1 MAAQP
6 RGTITTQ
13 HRFFA
18 DSRPP
23 PVVLPGSQSQS
34 TTDIPPIPKP
44 PVSPVEVDAPPMAR
58 DNIPL
63 MPPSPESVQPKLPPT
78 GTGTASVASLPPPQP
93 KRKPRRFRRFL
104 TSFLIIST
112 LGYAGS
118 VYYSLVNDN
127 FHDFFTEY
135 VPFAEDAVA
144 YFEERNFQKRFPPRP
159 VEINQYPQIR
169 GENKITI
176 GKSSGVSPKVYE
188 VKPESKGRHNSAL
201 EENKATAQ
209 QAPSSAS
216 QKENVAAV
224 EQAKKDSG
232 KPAEK
237 PKGDTSKTQAAP
249 STSAPS
255 TPAPVSAATKA
266 SLVDHVSVPN
276 ATEPVVQAAVKM
288 VNDIITV
295 INNDPNAVKYET
307 TLGSAKS
314 QLNQIISEIG
324 TLKSQITQDAETK
337 ISNAHKEFDTAAKE
351 LVNRL
356 EKEMQTQEL
365 HWREEY
371 ETEREKL
378 AQSYQTKLAAELDV
392 ARKVAEQQT
401 KNQLLEQEISLQ
413 RRFAEQV
420 AEKVEAE
427 RNGRLSKLNELS
439 SSVSELEKLTGEWN
453 SVIDANLAT
462 QHLHVALESVRAA
475 IGKYDHPTPFI
486 NELAAL
492 KEMGNNNEVI
502 NAAIASIPPV
512 AYQRGVPTSAH
523 LIDRFRRVASEVRK
537 AALLPEDAGVASHAA
552 SAVLSRF
559 MFSKRGEGMPEGS
572 DVEAVLTRT
581 EVLLEEG
588 DLDGAAREMNGLHGW
603 ASVLSRDWV
612 QECRRVLETKQA
624 LDVIATEARL
634 QSLLVD

>member
-1 MAAQP
+1 
-6 RGTITTQ
+6 
-13 HRFFA
+13 
-18 DSRPP
+18 
-23 PVVLPGSQSQS
+23 L
-34 TTDIPPIPKP
+34 
-44 PVSPVEVDAPPMAR
+44 
-58 DNIPL
+58 L
-63 MPPSPESVQPKLPPT
+63 
-78 GTGTASVASLPPPQP
+78 
-93 KRKPRRFRRFL
+93 
-104 TSFLIIST
+104 IST

-135 VPFAEDAVA
+135 VPYAEDAVA
-144 YFEERNFQKRFPPRP
+144 YFEERNFQKRFPSRP
-159 VEINQYPQIR
+159 VEQKNYPQIR

-176 GKSSGVSPKVYE
+176 GKSSGVSPTVYE
-188 VKPESKGRHNSAL
+188 VKPESKGPHNSAL

-224 EQAKKDSG
+224 ESAKKDSG

-237 PKGDTSKTQAAP
+237 PKEDTSKTQAAP
-249 STSAPS
+249 ST
-255 TPAPVSAATKA
+255 PAPAPAATKA

-295 INNDPNAVKYET
+295 INNDPNAIKYET
-307 TLGSAKS
+307 TLASAKS

-324 TLKSQITQDAETK
+324 TLKSQITHDAESK

-351 LVNRL
+351 LVTRL

-371 ETEREKL
+371 ESEREKL
-378 AQSYQTKLAAELDV
+378 SQSYQTKLAAELDV

-413 RRFAEQV
+413 RRFTEQV
-420 AEKVEAE
+420 AERIEAE
-427 RNGRLSKLNELS
+427 RNGRLSKLSELS

-512 AYQRGVPTSAH
+512 AYQRGVPTSAN

-559 MFSKRGEGMPEGS
+559 MFSKKGEGMPEGS

-624 LDVIATEARL
+624 LDVSHPPFSHSRRITLIRRRL
-634 QSLLVD
+634 SLRKRDSRACWWTRWCEVQREDKSFLVDRQLYNT